1 MYVCPSLRAC
11 MCVCKGAHALGL
23 VSDLIIAHLDFSVRA
38 GESKGLF
45 ILV

>member
-1 MYVCPSLRAC
+1 MCTCVRLSARV
-11 MCVCKGAHALGL
+11 CVCKGAHALGL

-38 GESKGLF
+38 GESNGLF